1 MPARTKSR
9 TRKSTA
15 TAATATATATAAVP
29 HPDAPTLARL
39 HYVLPLLSGLLATYT
54 FWETR
59 RAGFVW
65 DDRAAIKGNPD
76 VIDQTSTFS
85 SALYNIWTHD
95 FWGKPLN
102 TSSSHKS
109 YRPLCVMTF
118 HWNYRV
124 SGLEASSYH
133 LLNVL
138 LHAGTTM
145 LVYGLTH
152 TCMVLL
158 EPPTKTA
165 QAAQAAKAVVAA
177 AVASALFAVHPIHV
191 EAVAGYVVNTLDP
204 N

>member
-9 TRKSTA
+9 TRPPKCTA
-15 TAATATATATAAVP
+15 TTATATDAA
-29 HPDAPTLARL
+29 APTLARL

-158 EPPTKTA
+158 EPPTKAA

>member
-1 MPARTKSR
+1 M
-9 TRKSTA
+9 
-15 TAATATATATAAVP
+15 
-29 HPDAPTLARL
+29 
-39 HYVLPLLSGLLATYT
+39 
-54 FWETR
+54 
-59 RAGFVW
+59 
-65 DDRAAIKGNPD
+65 
-76 VIDQTSTFS
+76 IDQTSTFS

-145 LVYGLTH
+145 LVYVLTY

-158 EPPTKTA
+158 EPPARTTTTAKTA
-165 QAAQAAKAVVAA
+165 KTAKTVVAA
-177 AVASALFAVHPIHV
+177 AIASALFAVHPIHV
-191 EAVAGYVVNTLDP
+191 EAVAGYVVNALDP
-204 N
+204 T

>member
-9 TRKSTA
+9 TRPPKC
-15 TAATATATATAAVP
+15 TAATTATATAAAAA
-29 HPDAPTLARL
+29 APTLARL

-65 DDRAAIKGNPD
+65 DNRAAIKGNPD

-158 EPPTKTA
+158 EPPA

>member
-9 TRKSTA
+9 TRPPKCAAA
-15 TAATATATATAAVP
+15 TTATATATAAA
-29 HPDAPTLARL
+29 APTLARL

-158 EPPTKTA
+158 EPPTKAA

-191 EAVAGYVVNTLDP
+191 EAVAGYVVNALDP

>member
-9 TRKSTA
+9 TRPPKCTTA
-15 TAATATATATAAVP
+15 NATAAVP
-29 HPDAPTLARL
+29 HPNAPTLARL

-165 QAAQAAKAVVAA
+165 QAAQATKAVVAA

-191 EAVAGYVVNTLDP
+191 EAVAGYVVNALDP

>member
-9 TRKSTA
+9 TRPPKC
-15 TAATATATATAAVP
+15 TAATTATATAAA
-29 HPDAPTLARL
+29 APTLARL

-158 EPPTKTA
+158 EPPTKAA

-191 EAVAGYVVNTLDP
+191 EAVAGYVVNALDP

>member
-9 TRKSTA
+9 TRPPKCTTA
-15 TAATATATATAAVP
+15 NATAAVP
-29 HPDAPTLARL
+29 HPNAPTLARL

-158 EPPTKTA
+158 EPPTKAA
-165 QAAQAAKAVVAA
+165 QVAQAAKAVVAA